1 MRVAGFG
8 FRAGASL
15 ASLQDALLR
24 ALDACPL
31 GELASLQDGLQR
43 GLDACP
49 LGEPGAHDLAALA
62 TAEDKTGAACIQ
74 ALAARLGLAVRAV
87 SPEEIASMTTLTNSA
102 RVRAARGTGSVAEA
116 AALAAARQLVRGEPA
131 LLHARAVSAD
141 RQATCAIARLPCVR
155 GLRS

>member
-15 ASLQDALLR
+15 ASLQDALQR
-24 ALDACPL
+24 AL
-31 GELASLQDGLQR
+31 EL
-43 GLDACP
+43 CH
-49 LGEPGAHDLAALA
+49 LGEPAPHGLIGLA

-74 ALAARLGLAVRAV
+74 ALAARLHVPVRAV
-87 SPEEIASMTTLTNSA
+87 SPQEIAAMTTLTDSA
-102 RVRAARGTGSVAEA
+102 RVRAMRRTGSVAEA
-116 AALAAARQLVRGEPA
+116 AALAAARHFGGGEAA

-141 RQATCAIARLPCVR
+141 RLATCAIARLPCVR